1 MVTVYELVDQF
12 AIKKQL
18 GPLQI
23 AELRSVFGFL
33 EDGTDLA
40 AKILIPLCIAYCDL
54 AGPKSA
60 SVLITDGKVLEIKL
74 KSQVLSDSVP
84 SIVGKL

>member
-1 MVTVYELVDQF
+1 MDQF
-12 AIKKQL
+12 ALKKQL

-23 AELRSVFGFL
+23 AELKSVFGFL

-40 AKILIPLCIAYCDL
+40 AKVLIPLCIAYCDL

-60 SVLITDGKVLEIKL
+60 SVLITDGRDIEIRL
-74 KSQVLSDSVP
+74 KSRILSDSVP